1 MLNNWSFKN
10 RLILFW
16 AALQFF
22 ITGLTAVFL
31 INSATDS
38 LKKDIIYQSEQIQPV
53 INSALAT
60 PLIQRDYA
68 TVTAI
73 LKEVTRSQSIERI
86 SIQDASGRV
95 IAQEPP
101 SSQKNQDAIKP
112 FLLSFVIEADGI
124 NLGRADIDISRERL
138 ISTRNT
144 ILLTTLLISL
154 ASFGIFL
161 GFTVLIGRLVTK
173 PITDLAEIAKEITKG
188 NFNLPVLK
196 PRQDEVG
203 QLQQAFESLF
213 TEIEMKID
221 ELHSLNSELEDK
233 VQSRTAE
240 LQAAR
245 DELVI
250 RLEKLKLL
258 ATVVDK
264 SNFAISIID
273 LQSPGNPVIYINNAF
288 TDITGYTASD
298 VIGKTGRIFNDGI
311 DDAAS
316 ANQIRIA
323 LEKKSECT
331 IEFLDTRNNGDTYW
345 NRLTLFPVTT
355 DDAGPR
361 YYVVFQ
367 SDISALKKA
376 TGERETLLLEV
387 QENQR
392 LKSLGILVAGLAHE
406 INNPLGVALTA
417 TTHVSQSAR
426 SLRSGLENLQSSDIR
441 DFLEDEEIAFQLIFE
456 NLHRASE
463 LVRGFKD
470 ISIDRSLDEKKEIH
484 LQTFI
489 DTLGQSLTP
498 VLRKARCAF
507 SVHIDPAISLK
518 VNTGSL
524 GQLVTNL
531 VLNATIHAFE
541 GIHNSQIKIEGY
553 QNDSHIIL
561 KIIDNGNG
569 IPVNVLPNLFT
580 PFFTINR
587 INGGTGLGLYVSRQI
602 ATEILGGT
610 LNVENRSDGGCEFT
624 LTISK

>member
-1 MLNNWSFKN
+1 MLNNWSIKS

-16 AALQFF
+16 AALQFL

-31 INSATDS
+31 INGATDS

-73 LKEVTRSQSIERI
+73 LKEMTRSQSIEKI

-101 SSQKNQDAIKP
+101 NSQKNQDAIKP
-112 FLLSFVIEADGI
+112 FPLGFVIEADGI
-124 NLGRADIDISRERL
+124 NLGRADIDISRARL

-161 GFTVLIGRLVTK
+161 SFTVLIGRLVTK

-188 NFNLPVLK
+188 NFNLPALK

-203 QLQQAFESLF
+203 QLQKAFESLF

-298 VIGKTGRIFNDGI
+298 VIGKTCRIFNDGI

-331 IEFLDTRNNGDTYW
+331 IEFLDNRNNGDTYW
-345 NRLTLFPVTT
+345 NRLTLFPVAT

-376 TGERETLLLEV
+376 TDERETLLLEV

-426 SLRSGLENLQSSDIR
+426 TLRSGLENLQSSDIR

-507 SVHIDPAISLK
+507 SVNIDPAISFK

-541 GIHNSQIKIEGY
+541 GIQNSQIKIEGR

-580 PFFTINR
+580 PFFTTNR